1 MYAIES
7 DDFFIGITKF
17 FGMKKLGT
25 LKTGPPIL
33 LAPGTPFCKAIT
45 VQKCRKLN
53 QVQNCNEW

>member
-17 FGMKKLGT
+17 FWTKKLGT

-33 LAPGTPFCKAIT
+33 PAPGTPFCKAIT

-53 QVQNCNEW
+53 